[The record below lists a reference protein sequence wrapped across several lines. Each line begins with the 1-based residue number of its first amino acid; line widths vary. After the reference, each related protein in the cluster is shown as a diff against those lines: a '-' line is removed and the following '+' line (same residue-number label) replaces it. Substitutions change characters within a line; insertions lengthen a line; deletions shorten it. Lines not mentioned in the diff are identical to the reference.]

1 MHVCASV
8 SVCLYMCLSVCLYA
22 CVCLLVSV
30 SFCGCLSVCVLMCV
44 FFSGA
49 DHTHSRMLFLSL
61 PSLSLTSLMRSAPP
75 SPRRLLLPSL
85 LQTPSSVPSH
95 GQCTLKAPTSGQ
107 NPVQLFPRI
116 FSEALYLPN
125 NLDVATDSSRS
136 NQWIR
141 LPRRHTHTVAWR
153 VAVGSPQGFC
163 SCYHTGPEDKGHW
176 A

>member
-1 MHVCASV
+1 MYV
-8 SVCLYMCLSVCLYA
+8 SLCVFS
-22 CVCLLVSV
+22 CVCL
-30 SFCGCLSVCVLMCV
+30 
-44 FFSGA
+44 SGA

-95 GQCTLKAPTSGQ
+95 GQCTLKAPTSSQ
-107 NPVQLFPRI
+107 NPMQDFPRI
-116 FSEALYLPN
+116 FSEALYLSN
-125 NLDVATDSSRS
+125 SLGVATDSSRS

-141 LPRRHTHTVAWR
+141 LLPHQHTHTVASR

-163 SCYHTGPEDKGHW
+163 SRYHTGPEDKGHW